1 MPQVQI
7 QRAQPQRIREKEEE
21 EREFI
26 DQVERLDHFS
36 FHFSSTTVALAYI
49 GKGFQVG
56 KNWVVGLELNPNLN
70 NKLQTNR
77 DLTPK
82 YFGL

>member
-49 GKGFQVG
+49 GKGISG
-56 KNWVVGLELNPNLN
+56 WEELGCWTRV
-70 NKLQTNR
+70 KSES
-77 DLTPK
+77 K
-82 YFGL
+82 